1 MSAIEELSAY
11 RSQISE
17 ALQDSGDTANTLQS
31 LTSDTETDGDF
42 LTTLNAQIGED
53 TTVSSMVTA
62 DGVLSADDLG
72 ISSDFLG
79 KFDIDGDGGL
89 SSSEISAAMKQ
100 FETSSATT
108 TSYSNFYE
116 GLSAMAGDLFKSLD
130 TNADDK
136 LSAEEMGVTA
146 AEFAALDANGD
157 GVLDLDEV
165 DAALMKLQDVEVD
178 GETVY
183 GDSYDQQVA
192 AIVADFMSKED
203 DNGDGLISMEEGE
216 ATAEEMACVDQN
228 GDGYADA
235 DELAAA
241 FVEFDENR
249 NLIVDTKEGEAIAE
263 NSGEDEL
270 PEGYEEKVDEVV
282 VNYIDLHDTNAD
294 SVLSAEEIGVTAE
307 ELGKIDTNGDGV
319 VDADELF
326 AAYLIMDKNRNL
338 VLDANEIAVTE
349 EA

>member
-11 RSQISE
+11 RSQISD
-17 ALQDSGDTANTLQS
+17 ALQDSGELANTLQS
-31 LTSDTETDGDF
+31 LSSDTETDSDF
-42 LTTLNAQIGED
+42 LTTLNAQIDEGAAVASL
-53 TTVSSMVTA
+53 VSA
-62 DGVLSADDLG
+62 DSVFSADDLG
-72 ISSDFLG
+72 ISSDFLN

-89 SSSEISAAMKQ
+89 SSSEISNAMKQ

-130 TNADDK
+130 ANADDK
-136 LSAEEMGVTA
+136 LSAEEMGITA
-146 AEFAALDANGD
+146 AELAAFDANGD

-178 GETVY
+178 EETVY

-216 ATAEEMACVDQN
+216 ATAEEMAYVDQN

-235 DELAAA
+235 DELAVA

-263 NSGEDEL
+263 DSGEDEL
-270 PEGYEEKVDEVV
+270 PEGYEEEVEEVV
-282 VNYIDLHDTNAD
+282 VNYIDTHDTNDD

-307 ELGKIDTNGDGV
+307 ELSKIDTNGDGV

-326 AAYLIMDKNRNL
+326 AAYLVMDKNRNL
-338 VLDANEIAVTE
+338 VLDANEIAVEE